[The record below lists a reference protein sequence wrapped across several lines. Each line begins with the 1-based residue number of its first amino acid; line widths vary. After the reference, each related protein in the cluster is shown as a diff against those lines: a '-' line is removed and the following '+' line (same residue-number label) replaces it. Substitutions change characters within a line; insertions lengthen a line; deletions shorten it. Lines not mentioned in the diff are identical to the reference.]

1 MNIKKTEAN
10 GHIIA
15 TANTDSIVL
24 TDEQSALDII
34 MTISSKTGSSRIALN
49 KEAISEDF
57 FKLSTKLAGDILQK
71 FANYHIKFAIIGD
84 FSSYTSKPLKDF
96 IYECNKGN
104 NVFFV
109 PSEQEAIDNLSK
121 AL

>member
-1 MNIKKTEAN
+1 MNIKKTEYN

-15 TANTDSIVL
+15 TVNADSILLKDV
-24 TDEQSALDII
+24 QSALDLI
-34 MTISSKTGSSRIALN
+34 MTISSETGSNRIALN

-57 FKLSTKLAGDILQK
+57 FKLSTRLAGEILQK
-71 FANYHIKFAIIGD
+71 FANYQIKFAIIGD
-84 FSSYTSKPLKDF
+84 FSSYNSKPLKDF

-109 PSEQEAIDNLSK
+109 SSEQEAIDKLSN
-121 AL
+121 AI

>member
-15 TANTDSIVL
+15 TANADSIVL

-34 MTISSKTGSSRIALN
+34 MTISSTTGSSRIALN

-57 FKLSTKLAGDILQK
+57 FKLSTELAGKILQK
-71 FANYHIKFAIIGD
+71 FSNYHIKFAIIGD

>member
-1 MNIKKTEAN
+1 M
-10 GHIIA
+10 
-15 TANTDSIVL
+15 L
-24 TDEQSALDII
+24 
-34 MTISSKTGSSRIALN
+34 R
-49 KEAISEDF
+49 
-57 FKLSTKLAGDILQK
+57 K
-71 FANYHIKFAIIGD
+71 FANFHIEFAIIGD

-104 NVFFV
+104 NVFV